1 MHMDV
6 FSSVSTSYGN
16 DMHCPVAVD
25 NHSLE
30 LSHPNMASLEVQE
43 ILFSRKHSIR
53 MEHVEFRVCE
63 YEKNRLGVCV
73 KHHLPE
79 VRSALAKR
87 KLRENRFLLAVMFT
101 QLA

>member
-1 MHMDV
+1 MSNWLWGCIEYACD
-6 FSSVSTSYGN
+6 
-16 DMHCPVAVD
+16 
-25 NHSLE
+25 E
-30 LSHPNMASLEVQE
+30 
-43 ILFSRKHSIR
+43 LFSRKHSIR

-87 KLRENRFLLAVMFT
+87 KLRENRLAYD
-101 QLA
+101 